1 MESGEKKGA
10 VPLDQLNVESM
21 DFDQMK
27 QDLQESGKWPTSKN

>member
-27 QDLQESGKWPTSKN
+27 QDLQESGKWPTSS